1 MQAPVIDQIA
11 GQSFV
16 RTEQVGCPICGT
28 RHPSQAIPVRF
39 GAVAH
44 VAVCRRDRLA
54 YQTPRPSPEAT
65 LAYMNWRWGSSD
77 TYVDNLDSQLAR
89 AARQLAFVHSCE
101 PQRGALLDFGAG
113 AGAFVKSA
121 LDAGWQA
128 EGVERSDAARA
139 KAQDRLGL
147 TLHADIPSR
156 EYDVIT
162 LWDVVE
168 HLRAPG
174 DVLAMLRG
182 RLKPGGLIV
191 IETGNWE
198 SWSRVASGEKWG
210 LYLFDH
216 QFYFSPSALGRIVS
230 EAGYEG
236 FRILNVNRSSP
247 AGLAGMRTKLR
258 RTLRAWAY
266 YAVAMARWPGH
277 GNIGT
282 LIGVA
287 RRPAGG

>member
-1 MQAPVIDQIA
+1 MQAPIIDQIA

-16 RTEQVGCPICGT
+16 RTEQAGCPICGNG
-28 RHPSQAIPVRF
+28 HPSRAIPVQF

-44 VAVCRRDRLA
+44 VAVCRQDRLA

-65 LAYMNWRWGSSD
+65 LAYMNWRWRSRD
-77 TYVDNLDSQLAR
+77 PYVDRLDAQLAR
-89 AARQLAFVHSCE
+89 AARRLAFVHSCE
-101 PQRGALLDFGAG
+101 PKRGALLDFGAG

-128 EGVERSDAARA
+128 EGVDRSDAARA
-139 KAQDRLGL
+139 KAQDRLGV
-147 TLHADIPSR
+147 TLHAEIPSR

-174 DVLAMLRG
+174 DILAMLRHH
-182 RLKPGGLIV
+182 LKPGGLIV
-191 IETGNWE
+191 IETANWE
-198 SWSRVASGEKWG
+198 SWPRLAAGRKWRF
-210 LYLFDH
+210 YLFDH
-216 QFYFSPSALGRIVS
+216 QFYFSPAALGQLVS
-230 EAGYEG
+230 QAGYDG
-236 FRILNVNRSSP
+236 FRVLNVNRSAP
-247 AGLAGMRTKLR
+247 PGLAGLRTRPRK
-258 RTLRAWAY
+258 TLRAWAH
-266 YAVAMARWPGH
+266 YAAAMLRWPGH
-277 GNIGT
+277 GNIST